1 MLSKDNS
8 SCARV
13 QAGNFSKLPQSGGGT
28 KWTVWGLSFKLH
40 GVFIQLGHGLCVGSN
55 SVTKGPHV
63 DDAMHSSND
72 VMRSRNDVL
81 CSRVPDTSLT
91 F

>member
-1 MLSKDNS
+1 MDSL
-8 SCARV
+8 R
-13 QAGNFSKLPQSGGGT
+13 
-28 KWTVWGLSFKLH
+28 TVLQIAWGIYTTRTWSVH
-40 GVFIQLGHGLCVGSN
+40 TVGSN